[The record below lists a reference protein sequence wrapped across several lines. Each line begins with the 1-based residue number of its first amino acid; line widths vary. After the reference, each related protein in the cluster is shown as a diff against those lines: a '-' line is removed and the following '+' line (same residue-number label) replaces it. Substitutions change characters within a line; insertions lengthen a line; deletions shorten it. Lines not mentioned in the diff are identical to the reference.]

1 MESRWKKS
9 IYGTCTVAIGEVM
22 KCKIGDFSLT
32 MDAFE
37 RIQNIEEN
45 SNLYTVVKS
54 NCKIT

>member
-1 MESRWKKS
+1 MKKM
-9 IYGTCTVAIGEVM
+9 IYGTCIVSIGEVI
-22 KCKIGDFSLT
+22 KCEIGDFSLI

-45 SNLYTVVKS
+45 SSRYTVVKS